1 MLIGI
6 PSLLGPELLATL
18 RAMGHG
24 DEIALVDGNYPA
36 EEQAHRL
43 IRADGHHLVPVLD
56 AILSVLPVDDA
67 VPEALFRA
75 SVKGDPALADP
86 VHHEMEAICAR
97 RAPGRHVV
105 ALAGA
110 DFYARV
116 KAAHAIVATSEPRLY
131 ANIIIRKGV
140 IYPPESQT
148 S

>member
-6 PSLLGPELLATL
+6 PALLGPELLATL

-36 EEQAHRL
+36 EEQANRL
-43 IRADGHHLVPVLD
+43 VRADGHQLIPVLD

-75 SVKGDPALADP
+75 SVKGDPLLADP
-86 VHHEMEAICAR
+86 VHREIEAICAM
-97 RAPGRHVV
+97 RAPGRKVV
-105 ALAGA
+105 ALAGT

-140 IYPPESQT
+140 IYPPESKN

>member
-6 PSLLGPELLATL
+6 PVLLGPELLATL

-36 EEQAHRL
+36 KGQAHRL
-43 IRADGHHLVPVLD
+43 IRADGHHLVPMLD
-56 AILSVLPVDDA
+56 AILSVLPVDDV

-75 SVKGDPALADP
+75 SVKGDPLLADP
-86 VHHEMEAICAR
+86 VHHEMEAICAK
-97 RAPGRHVV
+97 RAPGRKVV

-110 DFYARV
+110 DFYQRV
-116 KAAHAIVATSEPRLY
+116 RSAHAIVATSEPRLY

-140 IYPPESQT
+140 IYPPENRKS
-148 S
+148 